1 MARSGWTTSVS
12 TERPGDALRAALFRL
27 GLIGLA
33 RRGRD
38 LLRTVRAARANR
50 PYLTNGAPDGLP
62 IPPAS
67 LRILVAATPDI
78 AWFLDSGRRGAESI
92 RVTLE
97 RNGITLE
104 SALPLLDFGCG
115 CGRVLRHFAALGGAV
130 HGTDFNSKL
139 VAWCRRNLPGGHFDS
154 NGLEPPLPF
163 EGGRFGLVYALS
175 VFTHLPEAL
184 QSAWMEE
191 VRRVLRP
198 GGHLILTTHG
208 SRYAADLTP
217 AEQERF
223 ASGKLVLRRDDRPG
237 SNVCGA
243 YHPEIYVRERLARGF
258 TVVDLVREGASGNP
272 WQDLWLLRKD
282 LRG

>member
-1 MARSGWTTSVS
+1 VS

-38 LLRTVRAARANR
+38 LLRIMRAARANR
-50 PYLTNGAPDGLP
+50 PFLANGAPDGLP

-78 AWFLDSGRRGAESI
+78 AWFLDSGRRAAESV
-92 RVTLE
+92 RVALE

-115 CGRVLRHFAALGGAV
+115 CGRVLRYFAALGGAV
-130 HGTDFNSKL
+130 HGTDFNPKL
-139 VAWCRRNLPGGHFDS
+139 VDWCRRNLSYGHYDT

-163 EGGRFGLVYALS
+163 EDGRFGLVYALS

-184 QSAWMEE
+184 QWAWMDE

-198 GGHLILTTHG
+198 GGHLVFTTHG
-208 SRYAADLTP
+208 ARYAADLTP

-223 ASGKLVLRRDDRPG
+223 ASGRLVLRRDDRPG

-243 YHPEIYVRERLARGF
+243 YHPEIYVREQLARGF
-258 TVVDLVREGASGNP
+258 TVVDFVREGAIGNP
-272 WQDLWLLRKD
+272 GQDLWVLRND